1 MRVSEAVLTAV
12 LSAVCIHSASA
23 FAPAPAAGIITSS
36 SPRHRQTDNNI
47 YCPPLQAGPPI
58 ISSWRYESSKGVI
71 TGVVSNHPTI
81 KDGDKITTSPI
92 KSDPSNINENLVVQ
106 TKSGSKYKLSNAA
119 WGAPI
124 PAVAEAKKKEMEA
137 AAAAKKMAQKQ
148 PVSKA
153 PSRQIQPAAAAAVK
167 PKPAAAKPSEQKN
180 RTSSTVKACQ
190 INLFTYRCYS
200 RQERQISLGRET
212 STVFRSTSQ
221 NLGSLRIRPQST
233 RHPIRI

>member
-12 LSAVCIHSASA
+12 LSAVYIHSAAA
-23 FAPAPAAGIITSS
+23 FAPTPAAGIITSS

-47 YCPPLQAGPPI
+47 CCPPLQAGPPI

-71 TGVVSNHPTI
+71 SGVVSNHPTI
-81 KDGDKITTSPI
+81 SDGDRITTSPI

-124 PAVAEAKKKEMEA
+124 PAVAEAKKEGNGGSSRRKEKGPETASVESSFEA
-137 AAAAKKMAQKQ
+137 NSASSSSCSQTKTRS
-148 PVSKA
+148 SKA
-153 PSRQIQPAAAAAVK
+153 FRA
-167 PKPAAAKPSEQKN
+167 KN

-190 INLFTYRCYS
+190 ISLFTYRCYS
-200 RQERQISLGRET
+200 RQERQISLGR
-212 STVFRSTSQ
+212 
-221 NLGSLRIRPQST
+221 
-233 RHPIRI
+233 